1 MLIAVFLIFIQVNI
15 VREMEQS
22 LSAIEEIDGYL
33 KVVRSFP
40 LLSLSFLKRLK
51 LITGKTTDSQQRS
64 LVIMDNQNLQDLWDE
79 GQQVRVESGLIF
91 FYFNPKLCFYKI
103 SNFIKQSTKGVDDH
117 TMSTFRATNGE
128 KTACNVTLLDVKEK
142 KPETNSAN
150 SVILSWDALEIDDD
164 RTLLGYVVY
173 YIVAP
178 FQNVTMYDGRDA
190 CGGDGYFLKIFF
202 KLRSILNF
210 FS

>member
-1 MLIAVFLIFIQVNI
+1 
-15 VREMEQS
+15 
-22 LSAIEEIDGYL
+22 
-33 KVVRSFP
+33 VRSFP

-51 LITGKTTDSQQRS
+51 RITGKTTDSQQRS

-79 GQQVRVESGLIF
+79 DQVVRVESGLLF

-103 SNFIKQSTKGVDDH
+103 SNFINKNTNGVDAH
-117 TMSTFRATNGE
+117 TLSTFRSTNGE
-128 KTACNVTLLDVKEK
+128 KTACNVTLLDVRVM
-142 KPETNSAN
+142 KPDSNSAN

-164 RTLLGYVVY
+164 RTLLGYVVF

-190 CGGDGYFLKIFF
+190 CGGDGYLN
-202 KLRSILNF
+202 NF
-210 FS
+210 FNL